1 MQNFIPDHFKTEKS
15 FKKLPFVIR
24 DVPDQYNMCD
34 KAILENSGTL
44 SVFLSNIKIKK
55 CEIKLF
61 IVMFMH

>member
-1 MQNFIPDHFKTEKS
+1 MQNFIPGHFKTEKI
-15 FKKLPFVIR
+15 FKKLSFVIR